1 MTSQKYLK
9 CGMESD
15 VILTKQSVAQIQ
27 KDIGEI
33 KTSMSE
39 ISKSLDKKVDWKYFA
54 LILAIGGILF
64 TQIIDLKKSIQDTA
78 IRMERI
84 ETQLSFYD
92 IQKNSK

>member
-1 MTSQKYLK
+1 MS
-9 CGMESD
+9 ED

-33 KTSMSE
+33 KTSIEGIHSDMN
-39 ISKSLDKKVDWKYFA
+39 KKVDWKYFV

-64 TQIIDLKKSIQDTA
+64 AQINSLSSAIQNTS

-84 ETQLSFYD
+84 ETKLSFFD
-92 IQKNSK
+92 IKK